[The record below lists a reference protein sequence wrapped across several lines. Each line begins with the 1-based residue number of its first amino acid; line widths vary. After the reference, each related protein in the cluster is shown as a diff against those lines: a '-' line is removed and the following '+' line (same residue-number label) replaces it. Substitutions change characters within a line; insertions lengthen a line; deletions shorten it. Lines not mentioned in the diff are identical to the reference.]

1 MKKSI
6 AYIFIL
12 FSSFSFAQINSY
24 LRKADKAVGNNKIDL
39 AKDLYSK
46 AYALDKNNY
55 EANLGVGFVLC
66 EFMCKYEEAL
76 PYLETAYS
84 KNTNDTFPDLVVS
97 LGKCYQHIGDY
108 KKAKD
113 LFSMAKVKVTQD
125 KDEDIYNATDLKKRM
140 EDCDYAE
147 QNQATVYDKNL
158 YVGNIGPVINT
169 EMAEYVPVINE
180 RDELIFT
187 SRRKDSENE
196 KRSDLDG
203 KYFENMYISKL
214 VNGKPQSVQTYTL
227 ADPLLKTNHKK
238 RHVSIISAS
247 RDGKTLFLYQNNKVH
262 EVDADA
268 NKAIAEK
275 VLSKH
280 INMDYYQNHASIS
293 KDGKTLFFTSE
304 DDRGKGGLDIYKS
317 TKGSDGEWGVP
328 ENLGEVINTPLDEDA
343 PYLSDDGQTLYFS
356 SKGHP
361 GFGNYDIYKSTLT
374 NGVWTTPEN
383 MKQPVNS
390 AGHDIFYMQSPNN
403 GDSYF
408 SSYRTGG
415 YGDMDIYKI
424 TSLDKLDKEC
434 TEITNTL
441 LTLKT
446 TVDKAAN
453 LMSFE
458 VTMPEKLKPVSYQWT
473 FNRMLLTDNTAKISQ
488 NVSGLSSDSVYV
500 KVVASCDSCAEPLI
514 LCSHIIY
521 DKPKDDIVVKVEEE
535 SGKNPYDDK
544 LILPYL
550 NKAKI
555 NALGLNLIP
564 INFDLNKTTIR
575 EEAIAIWKKNIE
587 ILSKHPE
594 LSIIIYGFAD
604 SRGSEAYN
612 LPLSKQ
618 RAMKVKEL
626 LKSNGLKS
634 NQIEQVIGKGES
646 YILNKCVNGVECED
660 AEHEQNR
667 RVEFILFEKKK

>member
-6 AYIFIL
+6 VYLFIL
-12 FSSFSFAQINSY
+12 FSSASFAQINSY

-108 KKAKD
+108 KKAKE
-113 LFSMAKVKVTQD
+113 LFSMAKVKITLD
-125 KDEDIYNATDLKKRM
+125 KDEEIYNATDLKKRM
-140 EDCDYAE
+140 DDCDYAE
-147 QNQATVYDKNL
+147 QNKTTVYDKNIF
-158 YVGNIGPVINT
+158 VGNIGPVINT
-169 EMAEYVPVINE
+169 EMAEYVSVINDHE
-180 RDELIFT
+180 ELIFT

-214 VNGKPQSVQTYTL
+214 ENGKPQAVKTYTL
-227 ADPLLKTNHKK
+227 ADHLLKTNHKRK
-238 RHVSIISAS
+238 HISVISAS
-247 RDGKTLFLYQNNKVH
+247 GDGKQLYLYQNNKIH
-262 EVDADA
+262 EVITDA
-268 NKAIAEK
+268 NGKSTKA
-275 VLSKH
+275 LSKNV
-280 INMDYYQNHASIS
+280 NMDYYQNHASIS

-304 DDRGKGGLDIYKS
+304 DERGKGGLDIYKT
-317 TKGSDGEWGVP
+317 TKGSDGEWGLP
-328 ENLGEVINTPLDEDA
+328 ENLGDVINTPLDEDA

-374 NGVWTTPEN
+374 NGMWSAPEN
-383 MKQPVNS
+383 MKQPINS
-390 AGHDIFYMQSPNN
+390 AGQDIFYMQSATN

-408 SSYRTGG
+408 ASYRTGG

-424 TSLDKLDKEC
+424 TSLDKLNKEC
-434 TEITNTL
+434 TEATNSL

-446 TVDKAAN
+446 TVDKATN

-473 FNRMLLTDNTAKISQ
+473 FNRNLLTDNTAKITQ
-488 NVSGLSSDSVYV
+488 NASGFSSDSVYV

-514 LCSHIIY
+514 LCSHTIY
-521 DKPKDDIVVKVEEE
+521 DKPKDDVVVKVEEE

-544 LILPYL
+544 LNLTYL
-550 NKAKI
+550 NKTKI
-555 NALGLNLIP
+555 ADLGLNLIP

-575 EEAIAIWKKNIE
+575 DEAITIWKKNIE

-618 RAMKVKEL
+618 RALKVKEL
-626 LKSNGLKS
+626 LKSNGLKAK
-634 NQIEQVIGKGES
+634 QIEQVVGKGES
-646 YILNKCVNGVECED
+646 YILNKCVDGVECED